1 MNKEIDLVDLLE
13 KNIEIERVFNQRL
26 DKFNKD
32 LDLKEQEIRRLEE
45 LIAKEKKQYIANRL
59 FNKGTLQR
67 NQELNQA
74 FKILKQRIKKVYQ
87 KLDQNN
93 DRLNNIIKFIEN
105 NKQVGGGEEQQLM
118 EYLDKI
124 ESELKKNINRINY
137 VENELKGFISGKD
150 VELQKVSQILDQV
163 LETPNKNNQQ
173 RDKNFDQVLE
183 TPNNNNQQ
191 TDKNFDQEAEKTLND
206 IEKTEN
212 QILL

>member
-191 TDKNFDQEAEKTLND
+191 TDKNFDQEAEKILND

>member
-32 LDLKEQEIRRLEE
+32 LDLKEQEIKRLEE
-45 LIAKEKKQYIANRL
+45 LIGKEKKQYIANRL

-74 FKILKQRIKKVYQ
+74 FKILKQRIKKVYE
-87 KLDQNN
+87 KIDQNN

-118 EYLDKI
+118 EYLDQI

-163 LETPNKNNQQ
+163 LETPNNNNNQQ
-173 RDKNFDQVLE
+173 RDKNFDQ
-183 TPNNNNQQ
+183 
-191 TDKNFDQEAEKTLND
+191 EAEKILND

>member
-32 LDLKEQEIRRLEE
+32 LDLKEQEIKRLEE
-45 LIAKEKKQYIANRL
+45 LIGKEKKQYIANRL

-74 FKILKQRIKKVYQ
+74 FKILKQRIKKVYE
-87 KLDQNN
+87 KIDKNN
-93 DRLNNIIKFIEN
+93 DKLNNIIKFIEN

-118 EYLDKI
+118 EYLDQI
-124 ESELKKNINRINY
+124 ESELKKNIKKINY
-137 VENELKGFISGKD
+137 FENELKGFISGKD

-163 LETPNKNNQQ
+163 LETPNNNNNQQ
-173 RDKNFDQVLE
+173 RDKNFDQ
-183 TPNNNNQQ
+183 
-191 TDKNFDQEAEKTLND
+191 EAEKILND

>member
-74 FKILKQRIKKVYQ
+74 FKILKQRIKKVYE

-191 TDKNFDQEAEKTLND
+191 TDKNFDQEAEKILND

>member
-32 LDLKEQEIRRLEE
+32 LDLKEQEIKRLEE
-45 LIAKEKKQYIANRL
+45 LIGKEKKQYIANRL

-74 FKILKQRIKKVYQ
+74 FKILKQRIKKVYE
-87 KLDQNN
+87 KIDQNN

-163 LETPNKNNQQ
+163 LETPNNNNNQQ
-173 RDKNFDQVLE
+173 RDKNFDQ
-183 TPNNNNQQ
+183 
-191 TDKNFDQEAEKTLND
+191 EAEKILND